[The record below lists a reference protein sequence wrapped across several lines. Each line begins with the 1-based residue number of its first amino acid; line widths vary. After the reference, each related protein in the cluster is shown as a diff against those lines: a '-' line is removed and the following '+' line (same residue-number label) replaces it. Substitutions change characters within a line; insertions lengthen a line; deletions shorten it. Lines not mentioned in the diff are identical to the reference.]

1 MSSTHPHGPNSA
13 NQPSGIIPWFTHNP
27 VAANLL
33 MLLVILLGALTM
45 GDLRKE
51 AFPSTEPDT
60 ITINIDYD
68 SGSALQAEEGI
79 AITLES
85 ELETVEGIKTMTTTS
100 NASGVSVSLEKLSD
114 YDIDVLMTDVKAKVD
129 TISSFPSDAESP
141 VLEKAAREE
150 HALWLQLYGDVDRHT
165 LQNLADNLKT
175 ELLADSDIG
184 QVSISGW
191 LDATIM
197 IDVDEGRL
205 LAYDLTLDDVA
216 NAINEESSN
225 ANTAT
230 LKNADLYLQIQ
241 SSEQA
246 YQIREFSNLTIK
258 TFSDGSR
265 LLLSDLAKIRDTY
278 DEDTAVLSRFNR
290 EDSIAVQ
297 VITTGLTD
305 ISDSVIAAQAVAE
318 KWKESGRLPAG
329 VELATW
335 YDRSEAIN
343 QRLDL
348 LIDNAINGVFWVFL
362 MLAIFLN
369 LSVALWVALGLPFIF
384 FGTLFLMGDGFLGM
398 SLNAFTTFGFIMAL
412 GIVVDD
418 AVVVGE
424 SVYTERS
431 KHGDNIA
438 STIRGTLRVAVPT
451 LFGVFTTVAAC
462 FALSNIEGRLGTLYA
477 QFGTIVA
484 VCLMLSIIESKL
496 ILPAHLAHL
505 NTRPAKSRFWPMML
519 IRWVQA
525 LADKGLSLFTQ
536 KVYKPAINLA
546 LANRY
551 SVLLLF
557 IGIFVL
563 VASMP
568 FTGAIRFSFFPSIPG
583 DTVRASLNMH
593 NDVSYGQTYSI
604 LSRMENVA
612 YETELKLRQ
621 TPDANNGILNIQ
633 VTSSSDQNGR
643 ITIELDSETPYSA
656 KEFAAKWL
664 KAIGQAEGAK
674 SLKIQT
680 RRGSIDAL
688 RIELK
693 SSSSEEL
700 SLAATQVK
708 SYLDSIEAVSG
719 IEDNAA
725 LSQSQLNLSLTE
737 QGRALGLT
745 TQSLSSQILNYFDGS
760 KVQSYQRN
768 SDEVEVQLGYP
779 SSSNANITDLI
790 DTKIRLD
797 DGNQVPLSSL
807 ANITSGFTEQEI
819 VRIDA
824 KRAVYIS
831 SELNKDLLS
840 ATELVDQIKSEL
852 VPELEQQFANLDI
865 SFAGEAQEQEETQSS
880 MLVMFIMAMLI
891 IYILLAIPLKSY
903 VQPFLIMMAIP
914 FGVIGAMLGHWSNDL
929 ALGILSFNGII
940 ALSGVVVNDS
950 LLLASRFNELK
961 LETASITEAI
971 NQACRDRVRAVLLTS
986 ITTFVGLMPLLGE
999 TSRQAQFLI
1008 PAAVSLAYG
1017 ILYATA
1023 ITLILIPVLLM
1034 IHEDIKNLIIKIK
1047 QGVFN
1052 NTSVKENG

>member
-1 MSSTHPHGPNSA
+1 MSASHPHGPNSA
-13 NQPSGIIPWFTHNP
+13 NPPSGIIPWFTQNP

-33 MLLVILLGALTM
+33 MLLVIVLGALTM

-60 ITINIDYD
+60 ITIKIDYD
-68 SGSALQAEEGI
+68 SGSARQAEEGI
-79 AITLES
+79 AITLEN

-100 NASGVSVSLEKLSD
+100 DANGVSVSLEKLSD

-150 HALWLQLYGDVDRHT
+150 HALWLQLYGNVDRHT
-165 LQNLADNLKT
+165 LQNLAT
-175 ELLADSDIG
+175 ELKSDLLANSNIG
-184 QVSISGW
+184 QVTISGW
-191 LDATIM
+191 LDATIK
-197 IDVDEGRL
+197 IDIDEGRL
-205 LAYDLTLDDVA
+205 LSYDLTLDDVA
-216 NAINEESSN
+216 DAINEESTN

-246 YQIREFSNLTIK
+246 YQIRDFANLTIK

-265 LLLSDLAKIRDTY
+265 LLLSDVALIRDTY
-278 DEDTAVLSRFNR
+278 DEDTAVLSRFNH
-290 EDSIAVQ
+290 EDSIAIQ

-305 ISDSVIAAQAVAE
+305 ISDSVIAAKAVSQ
-318 KWKESGRLPAG
+318 KWIETGRLPAG

-335 YDRSEAIN
+335 YDRSESIN

-348 LIDNAINGVFWVFL
+348 LVDNALNGVFWVFL

-424 SVYTERS
+424 SVYSERS
-431 KHGDNIA
+431 KHGDNLA

-462 FALSNIEGRLGTLYA
+462 FALANIEGRLGTLYA
-477 QFGTIVA
+477 QFGTVVA
-484 VCLMLSIIESKL
+484 VCLILSIIESKL
-496 ILPAHLAHL
+496 ILPAHLAHI
-505 NTRPAKSRFWPMML
+505 NTRPSKSRFWPMML
-519 IRWVQA
+519 IRWVQH
-525 LADKGLSLFTQ
+525 LADKSLSLFTQ

-546 LANRY
+546 IGNRY
-551 SVLLLF
+551 GVLVLF

-568 FTGAIRFSFFPSIPG
+568 FTGAIRVSFFPSIPG
-583 DTVRASLNMH
+583 DTVRASLTMH
-593 NDVSYGQTYSI
+593 NDVSYGQTYSE
-604 LSRMENVA
+604 LKRMENVA
-612 YETELKLRQ
+612 YATELKLREN
-621 TPDANNGILNIQ
+621 PNDANGIINLQ
-633 VTSSSDQNGR
+633 VSSSSDQSGR
-643 ITIELDSETPYSA
+643 ITVELDADTPYTA
-656 KEFAAKWL
+656 KRFAALWL
-664 KAIGQAEGAK
+664 RSVGESEGAK

-688 RIELK
+688 RIELR
-693 SSSSEEL
+693 SSSSVEL
-700 SLAATQVK
+700 SEAANQVK
-708 SYLDSIEAVSG
+708 TYLASIPAVSG

-725 LSQSQLNLSLTE
+725 LSQSQLNLTLTE

-745 TQSLSSQILNYFDGS
+745 TQSLSNQILNYFDGS
-760 KVQSYQRN
+760 KVQSYQRD

-779 SSSNANITDLI
+779 DSTAANITDLI
-790 DTKIRLD
+790 DTQIRLD
-797 DGNQVPLSSL
+797 DGNQVPLSTL
-807 ANITSGFTEQEI
+807 ANISSGFTEQEI

-831 SELNKDLLS
+831 SELNKDVLS
-840 ATELVDQIKSEL
+840 ATELVNQIKAEL
-852 VPELEQQFANLDI
+852 VPELQQQFASLDI
-865 SFAGEAQEQEETQSS
+865 NFAGEAKEQEETQSS
-880 MLVMFIMAMLI
+880 MLVMFIMAMLT

-903 VQPFLIMMAIP
+903 VQPMLIMMAIP
-914 FGVIGAMLGHWSNDL
+914 FGIIGAMLGHWSNDL
-929 ALGILSFNGII
+929 ALGILSLNGII

-961 LETASITEAI
+961 QETSSIKEAI

-1017 ILYATA
+1017 ILYATG

-1034 IHEDIKNLIIKIK
+1034 IHEDIKTLLSKAKHTLI
-1047 QGVFN
+1047 GHN
-1052 NTSVKENG
+1052 ETSP

>member
-1 MSSTHPHGPNSA
+1 MSSSHPHGPNSA
-13 NQPSGIIPWFTHNP
+13 NLPTGIIPWFTQNP

-33 MLLVILLGALTM
+33 MLLVIIMGALTV

-60 ITINIDYD
+60 IKISIDYD

-79 AITLES
+79 AITLEN

-100 NASGVSVSLEKLSD
+100 DANGVNVSLEKLSD

-165 LQNLADNLKT
+165 LQNLATNLKAD
-175 ELLADSDIG
+175 LLANSDIG

-191 LDATIM
+191 LDATIK
-197 IDVDEGRL
+197 IDVDAGRL
-205 LAYDLTLDDVA
+205 QSYGMTLDDVA
-216 NAINEESSN
+216 DAINEESSN

-246 YQIREFSNLTIK
+246 YQIRDFANLTIK

-265 LLLSDLAKIRDTY
+265 LLLSDVANIRDTY
-278 DEDTAVLSRFNR
+278 DEDTAVLSRFNH
-290 EDSIAVQ
+290 EDSIAIQ

-305 ISDSVIAAQAVAE
+305 ISDSVIAAKAVSQ
-318 KWKESGRLPAG
+318 KWIDTGRLPVG

-335 YDRSEAIN
+335 YDRSESIN

-348 LIDNAINGVFWVFL
+348 LIDNAVNGVFWVFL

-369 LSVALWVALGLPFIF
+369 LTVALWVALGLPFIF

-424 SVYTERS
+424 SIYTERS
-431 KHGDNIA
+431 KNGDNLA

-477 QFGTIVA
+477 QFGTVVA
-484 VCLMLSIIESKL
+484 VCLILSIIESKL

-505 NTRPAKSRFWPMML
+505 NTRPTKSRFWPMIL
-519 IRWVQA
+519 IRFIQD
-525 LADKGLSLFTQ
+525 LADKGLGLFTQ
-536 KVYKPAINLA
+536 RIYKPAINLA
-546 LANRY
+546 LAHRY
-551 SVLLLF
+551 GVLVLF

-568 FTGAIRFSFFPSIPG
+568 MTGAIRVSFFPTIPG
-583 DTVRASLNMH
+583 DTVRATLSMQ
-593 NDVSYGQTYSI
+593 NDVSYGQTYQI
-604 LSRMENVA
+604 LTRMEDAA
-612 YETELKLRQ
+612 YETELKLREN
-621 TPDANNGILNIQ
+621 PNDSNGIINLQ
-633 VTSSSDQNGR
+633 VSSNSDQAGK
-643 ITIELDSETPYSA
+643 ITIELDTLTSYSA
-656 KEFAAKWL
+656 NKFAAQWQ

-674 SLKIQT
+674 SLKVQT

-693 SSSSEEL
+693 SSSSVEL
-700 SLAATQVK
+700 TEAANQVK
-708 SYLDSIEAVSG
+708 SYLKTISAVSG

-745 TQSLSSQILNYFDGS
+745 TQSLSNQILNYFDGS
-760 KVQSYQRN
+760 TVQSYQRD

-779 SSSNANITDLI
+779 GSSQASITDLI
-790 DTKIRLD
+790 DTQIRLD

-807 ANITSGFTEQEI
+807 ANISSGFTEQEI

-840 ATELVDQIKSEL
+840 ATELVNQIKTEL
-852 VPELEQQFANLDI
+852 VPSLAQQFASLDI

-880 MLVMFIMAMLI
+880 MIVMFVMAMLI

-903 VQPFLIMMAIP
+903 VQPVLIMMAIP
-914 FGVIGAMLGHWSNDL
+914 FGIIGAMLGHWSNDL
-929 ALGILSFNGII
+929 ALGILSLNGII

-961 LETASITEAI
+961 LEMGSITEAI

-1034 IHEDIKNLIIKIK
+1034 IHEDVKGLIHRSK
-1047 QGVFN
+1047 QSLIGVN
-1052 NTSVKENG
+1052 EH

>member
-1 MSSTHPHGPNSA
+1 MSSSHPHGPNSA
-13 NQPSGIIPWFTHNP
+13 NLPTGIIPWFTQNP

-33 MLLVILLGALTM
+33 MLLVIIMGALTV

-60 ITINIDYD
+60 ITISIDYD

-79 AITLES
+79 AITLEN

-100 NASGVSVSLEKLSD
+100 DANGVNVSLEKLSD

-165 LQNLADNLKT
+165 LQNLATNLKAD
-175 ELLADSDIG
+175 LLANSDIG

-191 LDATIM
+191 LDATIK
-197 IDVDEGRL
+197 IDVDAGRL
-205 LAYDLTLDDVA
+205 QSYDMTLDDVA
-216 NAINEESSN
+216 DAINEESSN

-246 YQIREFSNLTIK
+246 YQIRDFSNLTIK

-265 LLLSDLAKIRDTY
+265 LLLSDVASIRDTY
-278 DEDTAVLSRFNR
+278 DEDTAVLSRFNH
-290 EDSIAVQ
+290 EDSIAIQ

-305 ISDSVIAAQAVAE
+305 ISDSVIAAKAVSQ
-318 KWKESGRLPAG
+318 KWIDTGRLPVG

-335 YDRSEAIN
+335 YDRSESIN

-369 LSVALWVALGLPFIF
+369 LTVALWVALGLPFIF

-424 SVYTERS
+424 SIYTERS
-431 KHGDNIA
+431 KNGDNLA
-438 STIRGTLRVAVPT
+438 STIKGTLRVAVPT

-477 QFGTIVA
+477 QFGTVVA
-484 VCLMLSIIESKL
+484 VCLILSIIESKL

-519 IRWVQA
+519 IRFIQA
-525 LADKGLSLFTQ
+525 IADKGLGLFTQ
-536 KVYKPAINLA
+536 RIYKPAIDLA
-546 LANRY
+546 LTHRY
-551 SVLLLF
+551 GVLVLF

-568 FTGAIRFSFFPSIPG
+568 MTGAIRVSFFPTIPG
-583 DTVRASLNMH
+583 DTVRATLSMQ
-593 NDVSYGQTYSI
+593 NDVSYGQTYQI
-604 LSRMENVA
+604 LTRMEDAA
-612 YETELKLRQ
+612 YETELKLREN
-621 TPDANNGILNIQ
+621 PNDSNGIINLQ
-633 VTSSSDQNGR
+633 VSSNSDQAGK
-643 ITIELDSETPYSA
+643 ITIELDPLTSYTA
-656 KEFAAKWL
+656 NKFATQWQ

-674 SLKIQT
+674 SLKVQT

-693 SSSSEEL
+693 SSSSVEL
-700 SLAATQVK
+700 TEAANQVK
-708 SYLDSIEAVSG
+708 SYLKTISAVSG

-745 TQSLSSQILNYFDGS
+745 TQSLSNQILNYFDGS
-760 KVQSYQRN
+760 KVQSYQRD

-779 SSSNANITDLI
+779 GSSQASITDLI
-790 DTKIRLD
+790 DTQIRLD

-807 ANITSGFTEQEI
+807 ANISSGFTEQEI

-831 SELNKDLLS
+831 SELNKESLS
-840 ATELVDQIKSEL
+840 ATELVNQIKTEL
-852 VPELEQQFANLDI
+852 VPSLEQQFASLDI

-880 MLVMFIMAMLI
+880 MLVMFVMAMLI

-903 VQPFLIMMAIP
+903 VQPVLIMMAIP
-914 FGVIGAMLGHWSNDL
+914 FGIIGAMLGHWSNDL
-929 ALGILSFNGII
+929 ALGILSLNGII

-961 LETASITEAI
+961 LEMGSITKAI

-1034 IHEDIKNLIIKIK
+1034 IHEDIKGLIQRSK
-1047 QGVFN
+1047 QSLVGVN
-1052 NTSVKENG
+1052 EH

>member
-1 MSSTHPHGPNSA
+1 M
-13 NQPSGIIPWFTHNP
+13 
-27 VAANLL
+27 
-33 MLLVILLGALTM
+33 
-45 GDLRKE
+45 
-51 AFPSTEPDT
+51 
-60 ITINIDYD
+60 
-68 SGSALQAEEGI
+68 
-79 AITLES
+79 
-85 ELETVEGIKTMTTTS
+85 
-100 NASGVSVSLEKLSD
+100 
-114 YDIDVLMTDVKAKVD
+114 
-129 TISSFPSDAESP
+129 
-141 VLEKAAREE
+141 
-150 HALWLQLYGDVDRHT
+150 
-165 LQNLADNLKT
+165 QNLASDLKAD
-175 ELLADSDIG
+175 LLENSDIG
-184 QVSISGW
+184 QVTITGW
-191 LDATIM
+191 LDATIK

-205 LAYDLTLDDVA
+205 QSYDMTLSDIAD
-216 NAINEESSN
+216 AINNESTN

-246 YQIREFSNLTIK
+246 YQTRDFANLTIK

-265 LLLSDLAKIRDTY
+265 ILLSDVANIQDTY
-278 DEDTAVLSRFNR
+278 DEDTAVLSRFNNK
-290 EDSIAVQ
+290 DSIAIQ

-305 ISDSVIAAQAVAE
+305 ISDSVIAAKAVSQ
-318 KWKESGRLPAG
+318 KWIDTGRLPDG

-369 LSVALWVALGLPFIF
+369 LSVAIWVALGLPFIF

-424 SVYTERS
+424 SVYSERS
-431 KHGDNIA
+431 KHGDNLA

-477 QFGTIVA
+477 QFGTVVA

-496 ILPAHLAHL
+496 ILPAHLAHI

-519 IRWVQA
+519 IRWIQSM
-525 LADKGLSLFTQ
+525 ADKGLSFFTQ
-536 KVYKPAINLA
+536 RIYKPTIKLA
-546 LANRY
+546 LVHRY
-551 SVLLLF
+551 GVLVLF

-568 FTGAIRFSFFPSIPG
+568 FTGAIRVSFFPTIPG
-583 DTVRASLNMH
+583 DTVRATLTMH
-593 NDVSYGQTYSI
+593 NDVSYGQTYKE
-604 LSRMENVA
+604 LARMEAAA
-612 YETELKLRQ
+612 YKTELRLREN
-621 TPDANNGILNIQ
+621 ANDTSGIINLQ
-633 VTSSSDQNGR
+633 VSSSSDQDGR
-643 ITIELDSETPYSA
+643 ITIELDSDVAYSA
-656 KEFAAKWL
+656 QKFASTWQRV
-664 KAIGQAEGAK
+664 IGQAEGAK
-674 SLKIQT
+674 SLRIQT

-688 RIELK
+688 RIELR

-700 SLAATQVK
+700 SDAAEQLK
-708 SYLDSIEAVSG
+708 QYLSSIPAVSG

-737 QGRALGLT
+737 QGRVLGLT
-745 TQSLSSQILNYFDGS
+745 TQSLSTQVLSYFDGS
-760 KVQSYQRN
+760 KVQSYQRD

-779 SSSNANITDLI
+779 DSSSASMTDLA
-790 DTKIRLD
+790 DTQIRLD
-797 DGNQVPLSSL
+797 DGSQVPLSTLVTIS
-807 ANITSGFTEQEI
+807 AGFTEQEI

-831 SELNKDLLS
+831 SELNKELLS
-840 ATELVDQIKSEL
+840 ATELVAQIKSEF
-852 VPELEQQFANLDI
+852 VPVLEQQFASLDI
-865 SFAGEAQEQEETQSS
+865 SFAGEAKEQAETQSS
-880 MLVMFIMAMLI
+880 MLVMFLMAMLI

-903 VQPFLIMMAIP
+903 VQPMLIMMAIP
-914 FGVIGAMLGHWSNDL
+914 FGIIGAMLGHWSNDL
-929 ALGILSFNGII
+929 ALGILSLNGII

-961 LETASITEAI
+961 LEMDSVRDAI

-1023 ITLILIPVLLM
+1023 ITLVLIPVLLM
-1034 IHEDIKNLIIKIK
+1034 IHEDIKGLLSKSK
-1047 QGVFN
+1047 QGILNVI
-1052 NTSVKENG
+1052 

>member
-1 MSSTHPHGPNSA
+1 MSASHPHGPNSA
-13 NQPSGIIPWFTHNP
+13 NTPTGIIPWFTHNP

-33 MLLVILLGALTM
+33 MLLVISLGALTM

-60 ITINIDYD
+60 ITINIGYD
-68 SGSALQAEEGI
+68 SGSALEAEEGI
-79 AITLES
+79 AITLEN

-100 NASGVSVSLEKLSD
+100 DASGVSVSLEKRSD
-114 YDIDVLMTDVKAKVD
+114 YDIDELMTDVKAKVD
-129 TISSFPSDAESP
+129 TISSFPSGAESP

-150 HALWLQLYGDVDRHT
+150 HALWIQLYGKVDRHT
-165 LQNLADNLKT
+165 LQNLATQLKSD
-175 ELLADSDIG
+175 LLANADIG

-191 LDATIM
+191 LDAI
-197 IDVDEGRL
+197 IKVEVDNGRL
-205 LAYDLTLDDVA
+205 QAYDLTLDEVA
-216 NAINEESSN
+216 DAINEESSN
-225 ANTAT
+225 GNTAT

-241 SSEQA
+241 SSKQA
-246 YQIREFSNLTIK
+246 YQIRDFANLTIK

-265 LLLSDLAKIRDTY
+265 LLLSDVANIRDTY
-278 DEDTAVLSRFNR
+278 DEDTAILSRFNG
-290 EDSIAVQ
+290 EDSIAIQ
-297 VITTGLTD
+297 VITTGSTD
-305 ISDSVIAAQAVAE
+305 ISDSVIAAKAISE
-318 KWKESGRLPAG
+318 KWQTSGRLPKG

-348 LIDNAINGVFWVFL
+348 LIDNALNGVFWVFL

-431 KHGDNIA
+431 KHGDNLA

-505 NTRPAKSRFWPMML
+505 NTRPSKSRFWPMML
-519 IRWVQA
+519 IRFIQG
-525 LADKGLSLFTQ
+525 LADTLLSLFTQ
-536 KVYKPAINLA
+536 RIYKPAIHFA

-551 SVLLLF
+551 GVLVLF
-557 IGIFVL
+557 IGIFTL

-568 FTGAIRFSFFPSIPG
+568 FTGAIRFSFFPTIPG
-583 DTVRASLNMH
+583 DTVRASITML
-593 NDVSYGQTYSI
+593 NDVSYGQTHQI
-604 LSRMENVA
+604 LKRMEDAA
-612 YETELKLRQ
+612 YATERKLAKE
-621 TPDANNGILNIQ
+621 DDSEGIINLQ
-633 VTSSSDQNGR
+633 VSSSSDQSGR
-643 ITIELDSETPYSA
+643 ITLELDSNTLYSA
-656 KEFAAKWL
+656 QKFATTWQRI
-664 KAIGQAEGAK
+664 IGQTEGVK

-700 SLAATQVK
+700 SVAAEQVK
-708 SYLDSIEAVSG
+708 SYLADITAVSG

-745 TQSLSSQILNYFDGS
+745 TQSLSNQILNYFDGS
-760 KVQSYQRN
+760 KVQSYQRD
-768 SDEVEVQLGYP
+768 SDEVEVQLGYQG
-779 SSSNANITDLI
+779 SNQASISDLI
-790 DTKIRLD
+790 NSQIRLD
-797 DGNQVPLSSL
+797 DGNQVPISSL
-807 ANITSGFTEQEI
+807 VTMSSGFTEQEI

-831 SELNKDLLS
+831 SELNKDLIS
-840 ATELVDQIKSEL
+840 ASEL
-852 VPELEQQFANLDI
+852 VTQLKADLVPSLEQQFASLDI

-903 VQPFLIMMAIP
+903 VQPVLIMMAIP
-914 FGVIGAMLGHWSNDL
+914 FGIIGAMLGHWSNDL
-929 ALGILSFNGII
+929 ALGILSLNGII

-950 LLLASRFNELK
+950 LLLASRYNELK
-961 LETASITEAI
+961 REMSTIEEAI

-986 ITTFVGLMPLLGE
+986 ITTFVGLAPLLGE

-1034 IHEDIKNLIIKIK
+1034 IHEDIKGLLNKAKHNIL
-1047 QGVFN
+1047 GSHSN
-1052 NTSVKENG
+1052 

>member
-1 MSSTHPHGPNSA
+1 MSSLPHGPNSG
-13 NQPSGIIPWFTHNP
+13 NLPTGIIPWFTQNP

-33 MLLVILLGALTM
+33 MLLVIVLGALSM

-60 ITINIDYD
+60 IKISIDYS
-68 SGSALQAEEGI
+68 SGSALKAEEGI
-79 AITLES
+79 AITLEN
-85 ELETVEGIKTMTTTS
+85 ELEMVEGIKTMTTTS
-100 NASGVSVSLEKLSD
+100 DASGVSVSLEKLSD

-165 LQNLADNLKT
+165 LQNLATDLKSD
-175 ELLADSDIG
+175 LLANSDIG

-191 LDATIM
+191 LDATIK

-205 LAYDLTLDDVA
+205 QSYDLTLDDVA
-216 NAINEESSN
+216 DAINEESSN

-241 SSEQA
+241 ASEQA
-246 YQIREFSNLTIK
+246 YQIRDFANLTIK

-265 LLLSDLAKIRDTY
+265 LLLSDLATIRDTY
-278 DEDTAVLSRFNR
+278 DEDTAVLSRFNH
-290 EDSIAVQ
+290 EDSIAIQ

-305 ISDSVIAAQAVAE
+305 ISDSVIAAKAVSQ
-318 KWKESGRLPAG
+318 KWIDSGRLPNG

-335 YDRSEAIN
+335 YDRSESIN

-369 LSVALWVALGLPFIF
+369 LTVALWVALGLPFIF

-424 SVYTERS
+424 SIYTERS
-431 KHGDNIA
+431 KHGDNLA

-477 QFGTIVA
+477 QFGIVVA
-484 VCLMLSIIESKL
+484 VCLILSIIESKL

-505 NTRPAKSRFWPMML
+505 NTRPSKSRFWPMML
-519 IRWVQA
+519 IRFVQG
-525 LADKGLSLFTQ
+525 LADKGLAFFTQ
-536 KVYKPAINLA
+536 RIYKPAIDLA

-551 SVLLLF
+551 GVLVLF

-568 FTGAIRFSFFPSIPG
+568 MTGAIRVSFFPSIPG
-583 DTVRASLNMH
+583 DTVRATLNMQ
-593 NDVSYGQTYSI
+593 NDVSYGQTYQI
-604 LSRMENVA
+604 LTRMEDAA
-612 YETELKLRQ
+612 YETELKLRAN
-621 TPDANNGILNIQ
+621 PNDASGIINLQ
-633 VTSSSDQNGR
+633 VSSSSDQVGK
-643 ITIELDSETPYSA
+643 ITIELDTTTVYSA
-656 KEFAAKWL
+656 QRFASVWQKS
-664 KAIGQAEGAK
+664 IGQAEGAK

-700 SLAATQVK
+700 TIAARQVK
-708 SYLDSIEAVSG
+708 TYLASILAVSG

-745 TQSLSSQILNYFDGS
+745 TQSLSNQILNYFDGS
-760 KVQSYQRN
+760 TVQSYQRD

-779 SSSNANITDLI
+779 GSSQASITDLI
-790 DTKIRLD
+790 DTQIRLD

-807 ANITSGFTEQEI
+807 AKISSGFTEQEI

-840 ATELVDQIKSEL
+840 ATELVDQIKAEL
-852 VPELEQQFANLDI
+852 VPSLQQQFASLDI

-880 MLVMFIMAMLI
+880 MVVMFIMAMLI

-914 FGVIGAMLGHWSNDL
+914 FGIIGAMLGHWSNDL
-929 ALGILSFNGII
+929 ALGILSLNGII

-961 LETASITEAI
+961 LETGSIKEAI

-1034 IHEDIKNLIIKIK
+1034 IHEDVKGLILKSK
-1047 QGVFN
+1047 QSLVG
-1052 NTSVKENG
+1052 VKEH

>member
-1 MSSTHPHGPNSA
+1 MSSAHPHGPNSA
-13 NQPSGIIPWFTHNP
+13 NSPSGIIPWFTHNP

-33 MLLVILLGALTM
+33 MLLVIALGALTM

-60 ITINIDYD
+60 ITISIDYD
-68 SGSALQAEEGI
+68 SGSAHQAEEGI
-79 AITLES
+79 AITLEN

-100 NASGVSVSLEKLSD
+100 NANGVSVSLEKLSE

-150 HALWLQLYGDVDRHT
+150 HALWLQLYGDVGRHT
-165 LQNLADNLKT
+165 LQNLATDLKAD
-175 ELLADSDIG
+175 LLANPDIG
-184 QVSISGW
+184 QVTISGW
-191 LDATIM
+191 LDATIKVD
-197 IDVDEGRL
+197 IDEGRL
-205 LAYDLTLDDVA
+205 QSYNMTLSDVA
-216 NAINEESSN
+216 DAINQESTN

-246 YQIREFSNLTIK
+246 YQTRDFAELTIK

-265 LLLSDLAKIRDTY
+265 LLLSDVAVIRDTY
-278 DEDTAVLSRFNR
+278 DEDTAVLSRFNN
-290 EDSIAVQ
+290 EDSIAIQ

-305 ISDSVIAAQAVAE
+305 ISDSVIAAKAVSQE
-318 KWKESGRLPAG
+318 WSESGRLPTG

-335 YDRSEAIN
+335 YDRSKAIN

-424 SVYTERS
+424 SVYSERS

-477 QFGTIVA
+477 QFGTVVA
-484 VCLMLSIIESKL
+484 VCLMLSIVESKL

-519 IRWVQA
+519 IRWVQS
-525 LADKGLSLFTQ
+525 LADKGLGFFTQ
-536 KVYKPAINLA
+536 RIYKPSIDFA

-551 SVLLLF
+551 GVLILF
-557 IGIFVL
+557 VGIFVL

-568 FTGAIRFSFFPSIPG
+568 FTGAIRVSFFPSIPG
-583 DTVRASLNMH
+583 DTVRASLSMH
-593 NDVSYGQTYSI
+593 NDVSYGQTYQV
-604 LSRMENVA
+604 LARMEAAA
-612 YETELKLRQ
+612 YSTELKLRDE
-621 TPDANNGILNIQ
+621 TSTDNGIINLQ
-633 VTSSSDQNGR
+633 VSSSSDQSGR
-643 ITIELDSETPYSA
+643 ITIELDSDLSYSA
-656 KEFAAKWL
+656 KQFASAWQKS
-664 KAIGQAEGAK
+664 IGQAEGAK
-674 SLKIQT
+674 SLKVQT

-688 RIELK
+688 RIELR
-693 SSSSEEL
+693 SSSNEEL
-700 SLAATQVK
+700 SAASQLLK
-708 SYLDSIEAVSG
+708 DYLVSIPAVSG
-719 IEDNAA
+719 VEDNAA

-745 TQSLSSQILNYFDGS
+745 TQSLSSQVLSYFDGS
-760 KVQSYQRN
+760 KVQSYQRD

-779 SSSNANITDLI
+779 DSSDASMTDLI
-790 DTKIRLD
+790 DTQIRLD
-797 DGNQVPLSSL
+797 DGNQVPLSAL
-807 ANITSGFTEQEI
+807 VNISSGFTEQEI

-840 ATELVDQIKSEL
+840 ATELVSQIKSEL
-852 VPELEQQFANLDI
+852 VPELEQQFASLDI
-865 SFAGEAQEQEETQSS
+865 SFAGEAKEQAETQSS
-880 MLVMFIMAMLI
+880 MLVVFIMAMLI

-914 FGVIGAMLGHWSNDL
+914 FGIIGAMLGHWSNDL
-929 ALGILSFNGII
+929 ALGILSLNGII

-961 LETASITEAI
+961 QETNSIKEAI

-1017 ILYATA
+1017 ILYATV
-1023 ITLILIPVLLM
+1023 ITLVLIPALLM
-1034 IHEDIKNLIIKIK
+1034 VHEDIKGLIERFR
-1047 QGVFN
+1047 QGVLGI
-1052 NTSVKENG
+1052 NTK